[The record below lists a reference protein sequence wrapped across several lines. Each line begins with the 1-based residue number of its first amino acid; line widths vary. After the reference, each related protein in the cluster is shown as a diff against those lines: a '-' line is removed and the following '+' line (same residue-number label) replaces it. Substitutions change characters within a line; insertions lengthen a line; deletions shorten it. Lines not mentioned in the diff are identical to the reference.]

1 MRGTNEQVQEMVRL
15 ATPKQ
20 VAMLQRLAKDSNTKI
35 ERPFES
41 LRIDQASALIDEL
54 IEKVSR
60 GPDQRPDM
68 TKESKQSNQTMTVPK
83 TAVRTVTRDD
93 SYARSARFGM
103 AFKLTYHKWT
113 VRGEG
118 YVQGVP
124 EEKHDAFIQ
133 DVLRTYGLI
142 NEAARKAGVSA

>member
-1 MRGTNEQVQEMVRL
+1 MVRL

-60 GPDQRPDM
+60 GPEQHPDM
-68 TKESKQSNQTMTVPK
+68 NRESKAGNQAMTISK
-83 TAVRTVTRDD
+83 TAAKPVTRDD

-103 AFKLTYHKWT
+103 AFKLTYQKWT
-113 VRGEG
+113 VRAEG
-118 YVQGVP
+118 HVQGVS
-124 EEKHDAFIQ
+124 EEKHEAFIQ

>member
-1 MRGTNEQVQEMVRL
+1 MRGTNQQVQEIHEVRL

-60 GPDQRPDM
+60 GPLRHHRPLNVA
-68 TKESKQSNQTMTVPK
+68 TSKPLHGPVHQQKPKAQFRLNTSRVVLIKTM
-83 TAVRTVTRDD
+83 
-93 SYARSARFGM
+93 S
-103 AFKLTYHKWT
+103 
-113 VRGEG
+113 
-118 YVQGVP
+118 
-124 EEKHDAFIQ
+124 
-133 DVLRTYGLI
+133 
-142 NEAARKAGVSA
+142 